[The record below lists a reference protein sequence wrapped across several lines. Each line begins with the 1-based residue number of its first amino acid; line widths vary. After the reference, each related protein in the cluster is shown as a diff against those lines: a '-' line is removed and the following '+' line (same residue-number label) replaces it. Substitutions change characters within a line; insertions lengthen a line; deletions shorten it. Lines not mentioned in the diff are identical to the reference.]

1 MRAKIISTDTS
12 GRPFPVCS
20 LASKLF
26 WVLNQSLEPSI
37 NIEYITDQDN
47 VLETRTIDGRLIEI
61 ENRFQLSNVISIV
74 YS

>member
-1 MRAKIISTDTS
+1 MKGSPFGQHGFLPGQSIVKVQNELGRA
-12 GRPFPVCS
+12 
-20 LASKLF
+20 
-26 WVLNQSLEPSI
+26 
-37 NIEYITDQDN
+37 YITDQDN